1 MGLLS
6 HLSGPEKN
14 YQRISVIK
22 SCDNFKIYLK
32 KKTKQNRIIIISS
45 FFFLTKNEE
54 EDQTQFK

>member
-32 KKTKQNRIIIISS
+32 KKQNK
-45 FFFLTKNEE
+45 TE
-54 EDQTQFK
+54 